1 MLWVAREWTRIP
13 CSYVLKGITGS
24 SAMSHI
30 LKIPDDLYAALQEA
44 AKASGLTPLDWIA
57 AHLGKNGE
65 GQADST
71 SARTL
76 ADLFAGRRGRLRS
89 AGEEPLF
96 EKRDELVTAFVK

>member
-1 MLWVAREWTRIP
+1 
-13 CSYVLKGITGS
+13 
-24 SAMSHI
+24 MSHI

-65 GQADST
+65 GKADST

-76 ADLFAGRRGRLRS
+76 ADLFAGRLGRIRS
-89 AGEEPLF
+89 GGKEPLS
-96 EKRDELVTAFVK
+96 EKCGELFTAYLKSKKDSGSL